1 MKPRCNQVNPA
12 MDCERFG
19 TGRFIVPPT
28 LKNHSSQ
35 KPSKMMSFAGSLD
48 YCLNMDRLEKF
59 EERSAHSSLRLG
71 MASLAMLAILSGCVG
86 ADPTPPKTNG
96 VPPKVALAQPRAPHS
111 TAAVAPTVPTRK
123 NVARTP
129 VGLENLLD
137 EQWRIFPGRTGVA
150 IMRIDDGEWITGKRI
165 NELFPQQSVSKTWV
179 ALTILD
185 LVDQGKVRLDQK
197 VRITRDD
204 LAVFHQPIRDR
215 VIAKGEIEVSVVA
228 LLEQAIIGSDNTAN
242 DSLLRTAGGP
252 QAVQN
257 FLARK
262 NLGAIRFGPGERLLQ
277 SGIAGLEWRQDYA
290 LGRSFYAAR
299 DAVPLATRKAAL
311 ERYLVNPVDG
321 ASPEAIVRALAK
333 LAKGE
338 LLSPASTRLI
348 LGIMSRTSS
357 GPNRMKAGVPAE
369 WRFLHKTGTGQ
380 ILPPVSTGY
389 NDIGIMTA
397 PDGTRYALAI
407 MMGSTTAPIP
417 QRMSFMQFVS
427 RTVAT
432 YHNE

>member
-1 MKPRCNQVNPA
+1 MVHIAKI
-12 MDCERFG
+12 E
-19 TGRFIVPPT
+19 
-28 LKNHSSQ
+28 SQ
-35 KPSKMMSFAGSLD
+35 RVRNAWGKSIT
-48 YCLNMDRLEKF
+48 
-59 EERSAHSSLRLG
+59 
-71 MASLAMLAILSGCVG
+71 SLALLSVLSACV
-86 ADPTPPKTNG
+86 AAERAPPRTQPAPVSTSTPPVRSQPTPRPIAPTI
-96 VPPKVALAQPRAPHS
+96 VARPAVVRAP
-111 TAAVAPTVPTRK
+111 A
-123 NVARTP
+123 
-129 VGLENLLD
+129 GLENLLQD
-137 EQWRIFPGRTGVA
+137 QWRLFPGRTGVA
-150 IMRIDDGEWITGKRI
+150 IMRVDNGEWVTGQRMG
-165 NELFPQQSVSKTWV
+165 ELFPQQSVSKTWV

-215 VIAKGEIEVSVVA
+215 VVANGAIEVTVMS

-252 QAVQN
+252 QVVQS
-257 FLARK
+257 FLVRK
-262 NLGAIRFGPGERLLQ
+262 NLGAIRFGPGERLMQ
-277 SGIAGLEWRQDYA
+277 SGIAGLDWRQEYSI
-290 LGRSFYAAR
+290 GRSFYAAR

-311 ERYLVNPVDG
+311 DRYLANPVDG
-321 ASPEAIVRALAK
+321 ASPEAIVRALAR

-357 GPNRMKAGVPAE
+357 GPNRLKAGVPAN

-380 ILPPVSTGY
+380 VLPPVSTGY

-397 PDGTRYALAI
+397 PDGTRYAVAV

-427 RTVAT
+427 RTVAA
-432 YHNE
+432 YHDQP

>member
-1 MKPRCNQVNPA
+1 MLLTGLGLLY
-12 MDCERFG
+12 RFCMVQIAKV
-19 TGRFIVPPT
+19 R
-28 LKNHSSQ
+28 
-35 KPSKMMSFAGSLD
+35 
-48 YCLNMDRLEKF
+48 EKCVQGAY
-59 EERSAHSSLRLG
+59 RKSIL
-71 MASLAMLAILSGCVG
+71 SLALLSVLSACVS
-86 ADPTPPKTNG
+86 AE
-96 VPPKVALAQPRAPHS
+96 RAPPR
-111 TAAVAPTVPTRK
+111 TQPAPAVVTPAAKRPMQPQRPVAPIPQVRPAVVR
-123 NVARTP
+123 AP
-129 VGLENLLD
+129 VGLENLLND
-137 EQWRIFPGRTGVA
+137 QWRIFPGRTGVA
-150 IMRIDDGEWITGKRI
+150 VMRIDGGEWITGKRTS
-165 NELFPQQSVSKTWV
+165 ELFPQQSVSKTWV

-215 VIAKGEIEVSVVA
+215 VIANGEIEVTVLS
-228 LLEQAIIGSDNTAN
+228 LLEQAVIGSDNTAN

-252 QAVQN
+252 QAVQS
-257 FLARK
+257 FLVRK
-262 NLGAIRFGPGERLLQ
+262 NLGAIRFGPGERLMQ
-277 SGIAGLEWRQDYA
+277 SGIAGMDWRQEYSI
-290 LGRSFYAAR
+290 GRRFYAAR

-311 ERYLVNPVDG
+311 DRYLADPVDG

-338 LLSPASTRLI
+338 LLSAASTQLI

-357 GPNRMKAGVPAE
+357 GPSRLKAGVPAG

-380 ILPPVSTGY
+380 VLPPVSTGY

-397 PDGTRYALAI
+397 PDGTRYAVAV

-432 YHNE
+432 YHEQ